1 MPSLFAI
8 TDNGS
13 GPAVWGPH
21 AWACLYCCHIQ
32 SCGSCPARLNQSS
45 IWAVESAWSSCLP
58 LGKAVSSCI
67 FGEPRRLPGQM
78 HKAVLDHRGL
88 GVHAHDLV
96 GPRLERVT
104 ACKPCSINSW
114 ISWVPDALSS
124 INTTSA
130 SKAAHYSHTA
140 RFNSGYSI
148 RRRRTCNR

>member
-1 MPSLFAI
+1 
-8 TDNGS
+8 
-13 GPAVWGPH
+13 
-21 AWACLYCCHIQ
+21 
-32 SCGSCPARLNQSS
+32 
-45 IWAVESAWSSCLP
+45 
-58 LGKAVSSCI
+58 
-67 FGEPRRLPGQM
+67 M

-88 GVHAHDLV
+88 GVHAHYLV